1 MSKKRLFL
9 ISFLLTTGGM
19 LLVMY
24 LGQRKPGE
32 VPDLTLLT
40 NGVFVTSQLKPSAVG
55 SLKARGIRT
64 IVDFRPDGEAADQTP
79 SSVIESLSKD
89 DGMAFHYI
97 PVPHESIPDEA
108 VHALRDVLSQ
118 GATPTVLY
126 CRSGKRAARTF
137 ALAVAS
143 QTDGPDLNQILGM
156 VRAAG
161 FSADDLKLNIA
172 ERISQR
178 SSSPTSKN

>member
-9 ISFLLTTGGM
+9 ISFLLTTGVM
-19 LLVMY
+19 LLLMY
-24 LGQRKPGE
+24 LDQRKRGD
-32 VPDLTLLT
+32 VPDLTRLT
-40 NGVFVTSQLKPSAVG
+40 NNVFVTSQLKPSAVRE
-55 SLKARGIRT
+55 LKIRRIRT

-79 SSVIESLSKD
+79 SSVIESFSKAQ
-89 DGMAFHYI
+89 GIAFHYI
-97 PVPHESIPDEA
+97 PVPHESIPDDA
-108 VHALRDVLSQ
+108 VDALRDVMSQ
-118 GATPTVLY
+118 SAKPTVLY

-143 QTDGPDLNQILGM
+143 QADGPDLDGILGM

-161 FSADDLKLNIA
+161 FSAEDLKPNIA

-178 SSSPTSKN
+178 RSPPTPKN

>member
-9 ISFLLTTGGM
+9 ISFLLTTGVM

-24 LGQRKPGE
+24 LDHRERGY
-32 VPDLTLLT
+32 VPDLTHLT
-40 NGVFVTSQLKPSAVG
+40 NNVFVTSQLKPSAVRG
-55 SLKARGIRT
+55 LKIRRIQT

-79 SSVIESLSKD
+79 SGVIESLSKEQ
-89 DGMAFHYI
+89 GMAFHYI
-97 PVPHESIPDEA
+97 PVPHESIPDDA
-108 VHALRDVLSQ
+108 VDALRDVLSQ

-143 QTDGPDLNQILGM
+143 QADGPDLDEILGM

-161 FSADDLKLNIA
+161 FSAEDLKSNIT
-172 ERISQR
+172 ERISHR
-178 SSSPTSKN
+178 SSPQTPKN